1 MSGSRTGALRIDG
14 AALARRSIE
23 QSAARAAALAARGT
37 RPALAVM
44 VVGDDPASQVYV
56 RNKERAC
63 AAAGVASRRI
73 ALGADAP
80 RETVLAALA
89 QLNADPAIHG
99 ILVQLPL
106 PAHLDVREVIGAI
119 AAAKD
124 VDGFRTDH
132 LGALVV
138 GAPGF
143 APCTPSAILRLLD
156 AFSIPLSG
164 RHAVVI
170 GRSNIV
176 GKPLAL
182 MLIARGATITVCNSR
197 TPALERFTRE
207 ADVLVAAAG
216 RARLVTGAMVKPGAA
231 VIDVGINR
239 LPDGRI
245 AGDVEYES
253 AARIAGHITPVPGGV
268 GPMTVACLI
277 ANAVEAA
284 EACAGADDP
293 RPAHPVQRAAS

>member
-1 MSGSRTGALRIDG
+1 MSAVRVDG
-14 AALARRSIE
+14 VALARQLLE
-23 QSAARAAALAARGT
+23 ESAARAAALAAGGT
-37 RPALAVM
+37 RPTLAVL

-63 AAAGVASRRI
+63 AGAGVSSRRV
-73 ALGADAP
+73 ALACDAP

-106 PAHLDVREVIGAI
+106 PAHLDVREVIAAI
-119 AAAKD
+119 AEGKD
-124 VDGFRTDH
+124 VDGFRADH

-138 GAPGF
+138 GGAGF
-143 APCTPSAILRLLD
+143 APCTPSGVLRLLD
-156 AFSIPLSG
+156 ACSIPVAG
-164 RHAVVI
+164 RRAVVI

-182 MLIARGATITVCNSR
+182 MLIERGATVTVCNSR
-197 TPALERFTRE
+197 TPSLERITRE
-207 ADVLVAAAG
+207 ADVLVVAAG
-216 RARLVTGAMVKPGAA
+216 RAGLVTGAMVKPGAA

-239 LPDGRI
+239 LGDGRI
-245 AGDVEYES
+245 VGDVDYES
-253 AARIAGHITPVPGGV
+253 VARVAGHITPVPGGV

-277 ANAVEAA
+277 ANAVAAA
-284 EACAGADDP
+284 EASVRAGEP
-293 RPAHPVQRAAS
+293 RPAHPIHGAAS